1 MDFIAKVTTIS
12 ENLSDECEHELEWS
26 LAIKDW
32 AISESFTIFIH
43 EVNKRNGSLRNQII
57 NDTFIINVTLDDM

>member
-1 MDFIAKVTTIS
+1 MNFIAKVTTIS
-12 ENLSDECEHELEWS
+12 ENLSDESEHELEWS

-32 AISESFTIFIH
+32 AISECFTVFIH

-57 NDTFIINVTLDDM
+57 NDSFIINVALDDM